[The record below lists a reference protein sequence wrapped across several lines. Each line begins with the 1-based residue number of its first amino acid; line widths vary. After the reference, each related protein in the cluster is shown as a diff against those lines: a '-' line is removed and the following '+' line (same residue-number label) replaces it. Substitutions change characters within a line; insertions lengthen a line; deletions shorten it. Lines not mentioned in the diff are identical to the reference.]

1 MAGANVTS
9 ASARPLG
16 LNVTEGVIVTR
27 LLENGPASYA
37 GIRIGDVLT
46 KMDGISTPDM
56 STFLGILWTYSVGD
70 VVQLELIREEK
81 VHFVNIKLARRPPD

>member
-1 MAGANVTS
+1 
-9 ASARPLG
+9 
-16 LNVTEGVIVTR
+16 
-27 LLENGPASYA
+27 
-37 GIRIGDVLT
+37 
-46 KMDGISTPDM
+46 MDGISTPDM